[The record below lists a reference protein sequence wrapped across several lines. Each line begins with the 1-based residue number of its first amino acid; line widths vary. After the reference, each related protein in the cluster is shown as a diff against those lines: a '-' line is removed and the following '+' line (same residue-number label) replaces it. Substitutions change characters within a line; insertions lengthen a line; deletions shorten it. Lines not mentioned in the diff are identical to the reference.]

1 MISDN
6 TAFNVG
12 MNKAVTSPKWN
23 IEQSKQLY
31 NIESWSDGYVGIS
44 ENGNLQVMPDRQ
56 PQSAVELAGLVDEL
70 QQQHVGLPVLVR
82 FDGILHNRVQQLCQ
96 VFISAAQKNNYTGKH
111 TAIYPIKVNQQRRV
125 IEEIMADNDLPVG
138 LEAGSKPE
146 LMAVLGLARQEQ
158 GVIVC
163 NGYKDSEYIRLALIG
178 RQLGH
183 RVYIVVEK
191 LSEIPLIITA
201 AEELG
206 IRPLLGLRIRLA
218 SIAAGKWQ
226 NSGGE
231 KSKFGLSATQVLQAI
246 EQLQEVGMLDCLEML
261 HLHMGSQIANIH
273 DIQRA
278 IRESARFYSELYSLG
293 ANIKVVD
300 VGGGLGVDYEG
311 TRSRSF
317 CSMNYQLQE
326 YANTIVRTLQ
336 ETCQQQHIPH
346 PDIFTESGRAMTAHH
361 AVLITNVIDTET
373 QNIEAVASPDKHA
386 PVLLHDM
393 WQVMQQ
399 LDEAS
404 AVETYHE
411 ISHWQAEAQDMYTH
425 GVLNLSERA
434 QVEQYFVATCYKLC
448 ENLNPRSR
456 RHREIIEHLHD
467 KMADKIF
474 CNFSL
479 FRSLPDVWAID
490 QIFPIV
496 PLQQLDEEP
505 VRRGVI
511 HDITCDSDGMI
522 DHYVDAEGIETSMPI
537 HAIKPDQPYLLGMFM
552 VGAYQ
557 EILGDIHNLFGDTHS
572 VHVVMNTDGSHHIDT
587 PIQGTTVDEVL
598 RAVHFNPEELQAIYE
613 VKVEAT
619 DLHMDLRKFYLKELK
634 KGLRGYTYLED

>member
-1 MISDN
+1 
-6 TAFNVG
+6 
-12 MNKAVTSPKWN
+12 MNKKLPQSDWN
-23 IEQSKQLY
+23 IERAYQLY

-44 ENGNLQVMPDRQ
+44 GEGHLQVMPNRQ
-56 PQSAVELAGLVDEL
+56 TNSSIDLVALVEEL
-70 QQQHVGLPVLVR
+70 QQQQVSLPVLVR
-82 FDGILHNRVQQLCQ
+82 FDGILQNRVRQLCDA
-96 VFISAAQKNNYTGKH
+96 FSIAAQKSAYTGKH
-111 TAIYPIKVNQQRRV
+111 TAVYPIKVNQQRRV
-125 IEEIMADNDLPVG
+125 IEEIMADTDLPVG

-191 LSEIPLIITA
+191 LSEIPIIITE
-201 AEELG
+201 AEDLG
-206 IRPLLGLRIRLA
+206 IRPLIGLRIRLA

-231 KSKFGLSATQVLQAI
+231 KSKFGLSASQVLQAI
-246 EQLQEVGMLDCLEML
+246 EQLQQADMLDCLEML
-261 HLHMGSQIANIH
+261 HFHMGSQIANIR

-278 IRESARFYSELYSLG
+278 MRECARFYTELHHLG
-293 ANIKVVD
+293 ASIKVVD

-326 YANTIVRTLQ
+326 YANTIVRSLQ
-336 ETCQQQHIPH
+336 EICQQQALPY

-361 AVLITNVIDTET
+361 AVLITNVIDIETPDTEKVT
-373 QNIEAVASPDKHA
+373 A
-386 PVLLHDM
+386 PNEQAPMLLQDM
-393 WQVMQQ
+393 WQVIEQI
-399 LDEAS
+399 DEQS
-404 AVETYHE
+404 AVESYHE
-411 ISHWQAEAQDMYTH
+411 ISHWQAEAQEMYTH
-425 GVLNLSERA
+425 GIINLSERA
-434 QVEQYFVATCYKLC
+434 QVEQYYIAACQMLC
-448 ENLNPRSR
+448 ACLNPRSR
-456 RHREIIEHLHD
+456 RHRDIIDRLD
-467 KMADKIF
+467 DRMADKIF

-496 PLQQLDEEP
+496 PLQRLNEAP
-505 VRRGVI
+505 TRRGII

-522 DHYVDAEGIETSMPI
+522 EHYVDAEGIESSMPLHDI
-537 HAIKPDQPYLLGMFM
+537 QLDTAYLLGMFM

-572 VHVVMNTDGSHHIDT
+572 VHVVVNADGSHYLDT
-587 PIQGTTVDEVL
+587 RIKGASVDDVL
-598 RAVHFNPEELQAIYE
+598 RAVNFDPEELQTIYE

-619 DLHMDLRKFYLKELK
+619 DLHYDLRKFYLKELK
-634 KGLRGYTYLED
+634 KGLRGYTYLKY

>member
-1 MISDN
+1 VISDN
-6 TAFNVG
+6 TAFNVR
-12 MNKAVTSPKWN
+12 MSETVTSKQWN
-23 IEQSKQLY
+23 AAQSKQLY

-44 ENGNLQVMPDRQ
+44 DAGQLYVMPDRQ
-56 PQSAVELAGLVDEL
+56 PNSAVELSNLVKEL
-70 QQQHVGLPVLVR
+70 QQQQVGLPVLVR
-82 FDGILHNRVQQLCQ
+82 FDGILQNRVQQLCQ
-96 VFISAAQKNNYTGKH
+96 VFLAAAQKNTYAGKY

-125 IEEIMADNDLPVG
+125 IEEIMADTDLPVG

-191 LSEIPLIITA
+191 LSEIPLIIAA

-206 IRPLLGLRIRLA
+206 IRPILGLRIRLA

-246 EQLQEVGMLDCLEML
+246 AQLQQADMLDCLEML
-261 HLHMGSQIANIH
+261 HLHMGSQIANIR

-278 IRESARFYSELYSLG
+278 MRECARFYAELYGLG

-373 QNIEAVASPDKHA
+373 LDEGTVTAPDRDA

-404 AVETYHE
+404 AIETYHE
-411 ISHWQAEAQDMYTH
+411 ISHWQAEAQEMYTH
-425 GVLNLSERA
+425 GVINLAERA
-434 QVEQYFVATCYKLC
+434 QVEQYFIATCHTLREK
-448 ENLNPRSR
+448 LNPRSL
-456 RHREIIEHLHD
+456 RHREIIDSLHD
-467 KMADKIF
+467 RMADKIF

-496 PLQQLDEEP
+496 PLQRLNEEP
-505 VRRGVI
+505 DRRGVI

-522 DHYVDAEGIETSMPI
+522 KHYVDAEGIESSMPL
-537 HAIKPDQPYLLGMFM
+537 HAINKDEPYLLGMFM

-557 EILGDIHNLFGDTHS
+557 EILGDIHNLFGNTHS
-572 VHVVMNTDGSHHIDT
+572 VHVVVKADGTHYIDT
-587 PIQGTTVDEVL
+587 PIKGTNVDEVL
-598 RAVHFNPEELQAIYE
+598 SAVNFNPEELQAIYE

-619 DLHMDLRKFYLKELK
+619 DLHLDLRKFYLKELK
-634 KGLRGYTYLED
+634 NGLRGYTYLED